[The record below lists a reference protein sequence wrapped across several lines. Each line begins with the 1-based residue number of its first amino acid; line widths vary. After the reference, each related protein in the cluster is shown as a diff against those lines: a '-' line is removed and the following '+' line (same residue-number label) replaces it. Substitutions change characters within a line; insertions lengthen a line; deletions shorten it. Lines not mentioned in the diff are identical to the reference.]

1 MIRPR
6 PLRLRVQILPALTI
20 YGVCLA
26 VAGTAFAL
34 PQAQPNSNQQQA
46 PPPQPPAPAPPAGQQ
61 PKQQNPFENVPEA
74 PQPQQPQAKNNAG
87 LIDEIQFRGQRRIPQ
102 DTLRALIL
110 SRKGDVYSDE
120 SVHRDFMALWNS
132 GRFDD
137 LRVEKETAPDGGI
150 IVRFIVAERRIV
162 RSIDYTGNKSITKS
176 EILDRFKE
184 RKVAIR
190 SGQSAA
196 CQEHSS
202 GV

>member
-26 VAGTAFAL
+26 VAGKASAA
-34 PQAQPNSNQQQA
+34 PQSAQQNSAQQQA
-46 PPPQPPAPAPPAGQQ
+46 PPPSSQQKPAPAPPAGQQ
-61 PKQQNPFENVPEA
+61 PPKPQPPKQPNPFENVPEA

-87 LIDEIQFRGQRRIPQ
+87 IVEDIQFRGQRRIPQ

-110 SRKGDVYSDE
+110 SRKGDVYSEE

-137 LRVEKETAPDGGI
+137 LRVEKETAPDGG
-150 IVRFIVAERRIV
+150 VM
-162 RSIDYTGNKSITKS
+162 SLT
-176 EILDRFKE
+176 
-184 RKVAIR
+184 
-190 SGQSAA
+190 
-196 CQEHSS
+196 
-202 GV
+202 